1 MRERNCRLYD
11 YFWGALRICPA
22 PALAEMGVTILSSVM
37 PALRALAT
45 AAFVDTALALF
56 AGQAEAAALAPILL
70 ALLGLMIYDNLWGT
84 VNQLLLARIGLRLDK
99 VLRAWALERRAAL
112 KYWYIED
119 NDTWDLITRTAD
131 KLPERMRKGFDSM
144 VAMAA
149 IVFQIGSVMSI
160 VFAQA
165 WWIGAVMLG
174 CFVPLLILALKGG
187 KETYQGEVEAE
198 RHRRRADYL
207 AKVLHGRESVEERAL
222 FGYGEEV
229 NREWYEKYEQA
240 RKVQL
245 KIDLKYFIR
254 MKSGSLA
261 AVAFTTLICG
271 LLLVPVAKGSM
282 TAGTF
287 IGLLSALGSLHSLL
301 SWDLAYQAKEVANG
315 REYLKDLNKF
325 LALERQE
332 EALALPAEGAEF
344 VSLEFEHVS
353 FRYPGSEHYILK
365 DFCLSVLPGLHYAF
379 VGVNGAGKTTVTK
392 LLTGMFDYEGSIRLN
407 GKELREIPLPKL
419 KAMFSVVYQDF
430 ARYQISLEE
439 NIRLGDAAHMDRDAL
454 PAAEQAGLADR
465 IAALPRGIATD
476 LGKAREGGVDL
487 SGGEWQRAAIARALQ
502 SPAPVRILDEP
513 TAALDP
519 MAESQVY
526 STFGEMSRGYTT
538 VFITHRLGAA
548 RLADTIVVLDEG
560 RAAELGSHEE
570 LMALGGIYAR
580 MFESQRSWYR

>member
-1 MRERNCRLYD
+1 MRERNCRIYD
-11 YFWGALRICPA
+11 FFWGPLRMCPG
-22 PALAEMGVTILSSVM
+22 PVLAKVGMTVVSSVL
-37 PALRALAT
+37 PAVRALAT

-56 AGQAEAAALAPILL
+56 AGNVQVGALAPVLLVLL
-70 ALLGLMIYDNLWGT
+70 ALMLYDNLSGT
-84 VNQLLLARIGLRLDK
+84 IDQLLTARAGLRMD
-99 VLRAWALERRAAL
+99 RALKTWALERRAAL
-112 KYWYIED
+112 KYWYVED

-131 KLPERMRKGFDSM
+131 KLPERMRNGFDG
-144 VAMAA
+144 VLGLAG
-149 IVFQIGSVMSI
+149 IVLQIVSVMGI
-160 VFAQA
+160 VVAQA

-174 CFVPLLILALKGG
+174 CFVPLLFLALKGG
-187 KETYQGEVEAE
+187 KDTYQGEVEAE
-198 RHRRRADYL
+198 RHQRRADYL

-229 NREWYEKYEQA
+229 NREWYEKFELA
-240 RKVQL
+240 RKTRL

-271 LLLVPVAKGSM
+271 LLLVPVAQGTM
-282 TAGTF
+282 TAGVF

-301 SWDLAYQAKEVANG
+301 SWDLAYRAKEMANG

-332 EALALPAEGAEF
+332 EALALPAEGAGF

-353 FRYPGSEHYILK
+353 FRYPGSEHYILR
-365 DFCLSVLPGLHYAF
+365 DFCFSVRPGLHYAF

-439 NIRLGDAAHMDRDAL
+439 NIRLGDAANMDRDAL
-454 PAAEQAGLADR
+454 PAAEQAGLAER

-526 STFGEMSRGYTT
+526 ATFGEMSRGYTT

>member
-11 YFWGALRICPA
+11 YFLGPLRICPA
-22 PALAEMGVTILSSVM
+22 PVLAKVGVTILSSVL
-37 PALRALAT
+37 PAVQALTT
-45 AAFVDTALALF
+45 AAFVDMALALF
-56 AGQAEAAALAPILL
+56 AGRVGAEALIPSLL
-70 ALLGLMIYDNLWGT
+70 VLLVLMLYDNLSGT
-84 VNQLLLARIGLRLDK
+84 LGQLLTDRIRLQVD
-99 VLRAWALERRAAL
+99 RACRGWALEQRAAL
-112 KYWYIED
+112 KYWYVED

-131 KLPERMRKGFDSM
+131 KLPERMRIGFDSL
-144 VAMAA
+144 VQLAG
-149 IVFQIGSVMSI
+149 IVFQIVSVMGI

-165 WWIGAVMLG
+165 WWIGAVMLA
-174 CFVPLLILALKGG
+174 CFVPLLFLALKGG
-187 KETYQGEVEAE
+187 KATYQGQVEAE

-207 AKVLHGRESVEERAL
+207 AKVLSGRESVEERAL
-222 FGYGEEV
+222 FGYGGEI
-229 NREWYEKYEQA
+229 NREWYEKFEQA
-240 RKVQL
+240 RKTQL
-245 KIDLKYFIR
+245 KVDMKYFIR

-271 LLLVPVAKGSM
+271 LLLAPVSRGSM
-282 TAGTF
+282 TAGAF
-287 IGLLSALGSLHSLL
+287 IGLLTALGSLYSLL
-301 SWDLAYQAKEVANG
+301 SWGLAYYAKEMANG
-315 REYLKDLNKF
+315 REFLKDVNKF

-332 EALALPAEGAEF
+332 DALALPAGGEELRL
-344 VSLEFEHVS
+344 LEFDHVS

-365 DFCLSVLPGLHYAF
+365 GFCLSVTPGLHYAF

-407 GKELREIPLPKL
+407 GKELREIPLPKR

-454 PAAEQAGLADR
+454 PAAEQAGLAER

-519 MAESQVY
+519 MAESRVY
-526 STFGEMSRGYTT
+526 ETFGEMSKGHTT
-538 VFITHRLGAA
+538 IFITHRLGAA

-560 RAAELGSHEE
+560 RAAELGSHNE
-570 LMALGGIYAR
+570 LIALGGIYAR
-580 MFESQRSWYR
+580 MFESQRSWYQ